1 MIGNHTI
8 QEKIILPLSDLLTGQ
23 CISKSLKFL
32 MASDKWTHRQIED
45 FQNKRL
51 QLLIAHAYENVPY
64 YHDVMVERGLKPEDI
79 QTKADLP
86 KLPILT
92 KALAKEIG
100 IERLTAQNFPKSKII
115 HGHSSGSTG
124 EPFHYLVSKES
135 YSMNIACS
143 LRGWYKMGW
152 RLGDR
157 YIKLS
162 GNSRSNVLKRLQD
175 WVTNNMYISTSPLN
189 DEHIREILEKIE
201 AYKPKIVRCYPDP
214 LVLLARY
221 RAAHKDEFK
230 YVPLAVTTTGNTLFP
245 EMREE
250 IESAFGCK
258 VFDTYSSE
266 GNPNVFE
273 CPSHT
278 CYHSSE
284 EYGISEVIDESGNI
298 ITSGKGSLVST
309 DLWNFAHP
317 FIRYRMLD
325 IVEIDDTPC
334 ECGNEHLKVMRIWG
348 RENDVL
354 KMPSGKTFIVHDFT
368 IYFEYEEGIEHFQI
382 TKKRDDTALIKLEVN
397 EQFTDCRPTTHC
409 RPLATGVWPAREGG
423 NR

>member
-1 MIGNHTI
+1 MISNHTF

-23 CISKSLKFL
+23 CINKSLKFL
-32 MASDKWTHRQIED
+32 MESDKWTHSQIED
-45 FQNKRL
+45 FQNQRL
-51 QLLIAHAYENVPY
+51 RMLIKHAYENVPY
-64 YHDVMVERGLKPEDI
+64 YHDVMVERGLKPDDI

-92 KALAKEIG
+92 KAIAKEVG
-100 IERLTAQNFPKSKII
+100 IERLTAQNFPKNKII
-115 HGHSSGSTG
+115 HSHSSGSTG
-124 EPFHYLVSKES
+124 EPFHFLLSKES

-162 GNSRSNVLKRLQD
+162 GSKRGGLLKKIQD
-175 WVTNNMYISTSPLN
+175 RVTNNLYMSTSPLN
-189 DEHIREILEKIE
+189 DEHIREILERIE
-201 AYKPKIVRCYPDP
+201 EYKPKIVRCYPDP

-230 YVPLAVTTTGNTLFP
+230 YVPLALTTTGSSLFP

-250 IESAFGCK
+250 IENAFGCK

-278 CYHSSE
+278 CYHSAE
-284 EYGISEVIDESGNI
+284 EYGISEVIDENGDI

-309 DLWNFAHP
+309 DLWNYAQP

-325 IVEIDDTPC
+325 IIEIDDTPC
-334 ECGNEHLKVMRIWG
+334 VCGNEHLKVKRIWG

-354 KMPSGKTFIVHDFT
+354 KMPSGKTLRFSRHINLLYSRKGHQTFSDH
-368 IYFEYEEGIEHFQI
+368 E
-382 TKKRDDTALIKLEVN
+382 KA
-397 EQFTDCRPTTHC
+397 
-409 RPLATGVWPAREGG
+409 
-423 NR
+423 